1 MNYYKVEKKRDGQ
14 NWKPFNEIYAS
25 SFDEAKKQFAKDM
38 TEDNWHKSNN
48 IVWLNAGHGVKVSGW
63 YDLNSGKVVYDEETE
78 NWEAT
83 DECLL
88 VSEEQINEGFDFW
101 SEDVYCYR
109 VLDIEQKNYLVRN
122 RETGTEIE
130 QADSYSEAIDI
141 IQKYEAEDKA
151 NGTYVDGFY
160 EVYDTILEEVV
171 ED

>member
-25 SFDEAKKQFAKDM
+25 SFAEAKKQFAKDM
-38 TEDNWHKSNN
+38 TEVNWHKSNN
-48 IVWLNAGHGVKVSGW
+48 IQWVKDTEGVKKTGW
-63 YDLNSGKVVYDEETE
+63 YDFNAGSPIWNEETE
-78 NWEAT
+78 KWENA
-83 DECLL
+83 DDLLL

-101 SEDVYCYR
+101 SEDVYSWR

-130 QADSYSEAIDI
+130 QADSYSEAIGI

-151 NGTYVDGFY
+151 NGTHIDGFY

>member
-1 MNYYKVEKKRDGQ
+1 MNYYKVEKKRGGQ

-25 SFDEAKKQFAKDM
+25 SFEEAKKQFAKDM
-38 TEDNWHKSNN
+38 TQDNWNKSNN
-48 IVWLNAGHGVKVSGW
+48 IQWVKDTEGVKKTGW
-63 YDLNSGKVVYDEETE
+63 YDLNIGKPIWNEETE
-78 NWEAT
+78 KWENA
-83 DECLL
+83 DDLLL

-101 SEDVYCYR
+101 SEDVYSWR
-109 VLDIEQKNYLVRN
+109 LLDVEQKNYLVRN

-160 EVYDTILEEVV
+160 EVFDAILEEVV
-171 ED
+171 

>member
-25 SFDEAKKQFAKDM
+25 SFEEAKKQFAKDM
-38 TEDNWHKSNN
+38 TQDNWNKSNN
-48 IVWLNAGHGVKVSGW
+48 IEWIKDSEGVKKTGW
-63 YDLNSGKVVYDEETE
+63 YDFNAGSPIWNEETE
-78 NWEAT
+78 KWENA
-83 DECLL
+83 DDLLL

-101 SEDVYCYR
+101 SEDVYSWR
-109 VLDIEQKNYLVRN
+109 LLDVEQKNYLVRN

-160 EVYDTILEEVV
+160 EVFDAILEEVV
-171 ED
+171 